1 MDHSYLNEILILFAV
16 AVGVVILCL
25 RLNLPAILGYL
36 FVGVLVGP
44 YGLALIHDTEH
55 TRELAEFGVVF
66 LLFTIGLEFSLPQL
80 MRMKTSVLGLG
91 GTQVLFTTAITAGIA
106 MYLGLPLSSA
116 ILMGGIIAMSSTAL
130 VIRQLT
136 DQAELHTRH
145 GRNAVGILLFQ
156 DVMVIPFL
164 ILAAM
169 LSGATDDTPMH
180 ALLMATG
187 KGILALALI
196 FAVGHW
202 MLPPLFRGVAK
213 HRSAELFTLTAL
225 LVAMSAAWLTSQLG
239 LSLALGAFVAGMMLG
254 ETEFRHQIEAEIRPF
269 RDVLLALFFITIGM
283 LFNIKL
289 LPEIWSWVLML
300 VVGLVLIKGILIV
313 VLCRLFQ
320 WDASVSLRTGLVLAH
335 GGEFGFAILTL
346 ALAGDIFPSNYG
358 QIVLAALLISMG
370 VTPFL
375 IRYNGSIAKKILPDA
390 TAMSRHALE
399 EQAADTTHGV
409 ENHVIIC
416 GYGRIGQNIARIL
429 ETEDIPYVAMD
440 LDPTLVQNAI
450 KAKEPVTYG
459 DSANL
464 HLLEAVGL
472 AKASALVI
480 SVNDFNIALKIIHKV
495 RQVNTSIPILVRTT
509 DDTHL
514 ETLQKAGATEIIPE
528 TMEASLM
535 ISSHLLLMLKVPVS
549 RVLYK
554 IRTIRKDRYTVL
566 HQLFPGEDAT
576 TILSSGGEI
585 EQLRAIELPENAD
598 VTEQSIA
605 DLKLDALHVCISVL
619 QHQDQRIPNPSPDT
633 LVYSGD
639 VLTLYGTPTAL
650 DKAENYLLKSTWGPN
665 H

>member
-1 MDHSYLNEILILFAV
+1 MDYSYLNEILILFAV

-25 RLNLPAILGYL
+25 RLNIPAILGYL
-36 FVGVLVGP
+36 TVGVVVGP

-80 MRMKTSVLGLG
+80 IRMKSSVLGLG
-91 GTQVLFTTAITAGIA
+91 GTQVLFSTAITAGIA
-106 MYLGLPLSSA
+106 TYLGLPLSSA
-116 ILMGGIIAMSSTAL
+116 ILLGGIIAMSSTAL

-169 LSGATDDTPMH
+169 LSGATEDTPMN

-187 KGILALALI
+187 KGILALAVI

-202 MLPPLFRGVAK
+202 LLPPLFRGVAK

-225 LVAMSAAWLTSQLG
+225 LVAISAAWLTSQLG

-269 RDVLLALFFITIGM
+269 RDILLALFFITIGM
-283 LFNIKL
+283 LFNVKL
-289 LPEIWSWVLML
+289 LPEIWFWVLLL
-300 VVGLVLIKGILIV
+300 VAGLVLLKAILITA
-313 VLCRLFQ
+313 LCRLFK
-320 WDASVSLRTGLVLAH
+320 WDSAVSLRTGLVLAH

-346 ALAGDIFPSNYG
+346 ALASDIFPSNYG
-358 QIVLAALLISMG
+358 QIVLAALLISMA

-375 IRYNGSIAKKILPDA
+375 IRYNGLLAKKILPDA
-390 TAMSRHALE
+390 TALSRHAIE
-399 EQAADTTHGV
+399 EQAIDTTHGV

-429 ETEDIPYVAMD
+429 ESEKIPYVAMD

-472 AKASALVI
+472 MKAAALVI
-480 SVNDFNIALKIIHKV
+480 SVDDFNIALKIIHKV
-495 RQVNTSIPILVRTT
+495 RQVNISIPILVRTA
-509 DDTHL
+509 DDAHL
-514 ETLQKAGATEIIPE
+514 EALQKAGATEIIPE

-535 ISSHLLLMLKVPVS
+535 ISSHLLLMLKIPVS
-549 RVLYK
+549 RVLHK
-554 IRTIRKDRYTVL
+554 IRTIRKNRYTVL

-585 EQLRAIELPENAD
+585 EQLRAIELPEGLA
-598 VTEQSIA
+598 VAGQRIA
-605 DLKLDALHVCISVL
+605 NLKLDQLNVCISVL
-619 QHQDQRIPNPSPDT
+619 QHKDQRIPDPSPDT
-633 LVYSGD
+633 VIFSGD
-639 VLTLYGTPTAL
+639 VLTLYGTPSAL
-650 DKAENYLLKSTWGPN
+650 DKAESYLYSIRS
-665 H
+665 